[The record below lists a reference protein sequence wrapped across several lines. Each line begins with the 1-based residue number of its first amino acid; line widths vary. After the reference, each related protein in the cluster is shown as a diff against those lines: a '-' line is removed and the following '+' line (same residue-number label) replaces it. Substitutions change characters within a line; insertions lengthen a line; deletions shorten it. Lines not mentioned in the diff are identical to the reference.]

1 MRLKTLKNKNP
12 TNQVSKV
19 RKSKFIEQQ
28 ALLLLKQMEHNN
40 NNNNNENN
48 GENSANSSF
57 SEKNENKEIK
67 KTNVDEI
74 INSKPVNKTKK
85 KKPKI
90 NFLYE

>member
-40 NNNNNENN
+40 NNENN
-48 GENSANSSF
+48 GENSSNSSF

-85 KKPKI
+85 KKSKI